1 MSEEGGGGQGKL
13 LRQGQTWGLFNSD
26 NSGGDDRK
34 PVVKPPE
41 SSSNS
46 PSGPASNS
54 LPGPTISAGGKRARD
69 GASKSSSSKG
79 GSHEGKGPIE
89 SDHEMH
95 IWTER
100 ERRKKMR
107 NMFTGLHAL
116 LPQLPP
122 KADKSTIVD
131 EAVKYIK
138 KLQQNVQT
146 LEKQKEERIRG
157 VTLEEPS
164 SQIQRM
170 ETTTREAFI
179 ADQVKNWAAANSP
192 TAVSIPRCRSS
203 FQTWTSP
210 NVVLNV
216 TGPDAHISIC
226 TAKKPGILSSIVYAL
241 EKHKLEVVSA
251 QISSNI
257 FRSMIMIHAHASGIS
272 DQFPEMLMIEDLYKY
287 AVGEMLLW
295 LSP

>member
-1 MSEEGGGGQGKL
+1 MSEGGGGEGGQEKL
-13 LRQGQTWGLFNSD
+13 LRQGQLWALFNSD
-26 NSGGDDRK
+26 NSGGDT
-34 PVVKPPE
+34 VIKPPE

-46 PSGPASNS
+46 LSGPA
-54 LPGPTISAGGKRARD
+54 PGATVSAGGKRASD

-79 GSHEGKGPIE
+79 GSQEGKGPSE

-107 NMFTGLHAL
+107 NMFTSLHAL
-116 LPQLPP
+116 LPHLPP

-138 KLQQNVQT
+138 KLEQNVQK

-157 VTLEEPS
+157 ATSEEPS
-164 SQIQRM
+164 SKTQGM
-170 ETTTREAFI
+170 EMTTREAFM

-216 TGPDAHISIC
+216 TGSDAHISIC
-226 TAKKPGILSSIVYAL
+226 TAKKPGILSAIVYVL
-241 EKHKLEVVSA
+241 ERHKLEVVSA
-251 QISSNI
+251 QISSNR
-257 FRSMIMIHAHASGIS
+257 FRSMIMIHAHATGVS

-287 AVGEMLLW
+287 AVGEILLW
-295 LSP
+295 LTP

>member
-1 MSEEGGGGQGKL
+1 MSEGGGGGQGKP
-13 LRQGQTWGLFNSD
+13 LRQGQLWALFNSD

-34 PVVKPPE
+34 AVIKPPE

-46 PSGPASNS
+46 PSGPVPGATASV
-54 LPGPTISAGGKRARD
+54 GEKRARD

-79 GSHEGKGPIE
+79 GSQEGKGPSE

-107 NMFTGLHAL
+107 NMFTSLHAL
-116 LPQLPP
+116 LPHLPP

-138 KLQQNVQT
+138 KLEQNVQK

-164 SQIQRM
+164 SKTRGV
-170 ETTTREAFI
+170 ETTTTTREAFM

-216 TGPDAHISIC
+216 TGSDAHISIC
-226 TAKKPGILSSIVYAL
+226 AAKKPGILSAIVYVL
-241 EKHKLEVVSA
+241 ERHKLEVVSA
-251 QISSNI
+251 QISSNR
-257 FRSMIMIHAHASGIS
+257 FRSMIMIHAHASGVS

-287 AVGEMLLW
+287 AVGEILLW
-295 LSP
+295 LTP